1 MRRLLC
7 HIAAMVATV
16 AAAAQTSLD
25 FASKFMQLCTED
37 TAVHCVTISP
47 TMMEQLTKQPGA
59 ARDEAMA
66 EAIEKLKSARIITA
80 SVHGADY
87 YKRAESL
94 LKDNPQRF
102 RHAQDYRSAH
112 AYGTFYVRQTTSG
125 DTVELVMIHTDT
137 KAGSMVIVNLT
148 GDIDRDF
155 IRSLTKS
162 IAGRTARA

>member
-47 TMMEQLTKQPGA
+47 AMMEQLTKEPGA
-59 ARDEAMA
+59 AKGEGMA
-66 EAIEKLKSARIITA
+66 EAIEKLKSARIVTA
-80 SVHGADY
+80 SVRGSDY
-87 YKRAESL
+87 FKKAESL

-102 RHAQDYRSAH
+102 RHTQDYRNAN